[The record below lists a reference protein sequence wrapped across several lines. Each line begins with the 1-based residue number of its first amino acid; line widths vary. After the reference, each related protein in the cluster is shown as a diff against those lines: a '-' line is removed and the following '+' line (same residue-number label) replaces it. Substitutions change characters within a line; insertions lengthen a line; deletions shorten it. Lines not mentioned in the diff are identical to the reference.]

1 MIGLVT
7 DSASQITPELAAR
20 LSVSVV
26 PVIVMIDG
34 VAHREGVD
42 LGADEFWHLI
52 GEGVPPAV
60 STSQPSPGDVVA
72 VYRDL
77 VARGATEIVS
87 IHVGA
92 EHSGTLNAVR
102 LAAAQVDVPVHAVDT
117 GTASFGVACC
127 VWEAATALAS
137 GADAARTASR
147 AGEVAATVGT
157 TFVIQALDFARRGGR
172 LGPHLVDA
180 DDDVPVLGGIGGAIG
195 VLGTGR
201 TVDEL
206 CDAMVAPM
214 LDDGRPFRAGVAL
227 ADPSTAAFADGIEAR
242 LRAAPACVDLVRYR
256 VGPSI
261 AAHTGPGTAG
271 GFWYPVTP

>member
-7 DSASQITPELAAR
+7 DSASQIPTALASR

-26 PVIVMIDG
+26 PVVVTIDG
-34 VAHREGVD
+34 VEYREGVD
-42 LGADEFWHLI
+42 LGVDEFWRRL

-60 STSQPSPGDVVA
+60 TTSQPSPGDVVA

-77 VARGATEIVS
+77 IDRGVSEIVS

-92 EHSGTLNAVR
+92 AHSGTLNSVR
-102 LAAAQVDVPVHAVDT
+102 LAAAEVDVPVRTVDT

-127 VWEAATALAS
+127 VWEAATALAA
-137 GADAARTASR
+137 GADAALAAEI
-147 AGEVAATVGT
+147 AGDVAGTVGT
-157 TFVIQALDFARRGGR
+157 TFIIQALDFARRGGR

-180 DDDVPVLGGIGGAIG
+180 DDDVAVLGGVGGSIE
-195 VLGTGR
+195 VLAGGR

-214 LDDGRPFRAGVAL
+214 LADGRPFRAGVAL
-227 ADPSTAAFADGIEAR
+227 ADPSTEVFADGIEAR
-242 LRAAPACVDLVRYR
+242 LRRSPACVDLVRYR

-271 GFWYPVTP
+271 GFWYPVPR